1 MFSRF
6 FINRPIF
13 AGVISI
19 LIVVLGFSAMR
30 LLPISQFPKVTPQTV
45 SVSITYPGADAQTIA
60 DTVLAPIEAQI
71 AGAEN
76 LMYVSSLA
84 SGMSGGGRI
93 TCTFE
98 IGTDADKALTD
109 IQNRVNLALPRLPSV
124 VKMLG
129 VDVKKKTQDILM
141 IAALYSP
148 DGSMNDIQISNYVTT
163 HLLNNIKRVQG
174 AGDASISGERNYA
187 MRIWLNPDKMAS
199 MGISTS
205 DVDSAINEQNIQVYP
220 GRLGQGKIQ
229 GQQMSVMLTTKGR
242 LSTVE
247 EFEQIIV
254 RAKPDGTIVHLND
267 IARVELGTSN
277 YEYYGRFNGNPAVLL
292 VIFSQ
297 SDANAIQTSEAVTA
311 EIERLSKTF
320 PAGIEYKMAHDAT
333 KFVKISI
340 HEVIKTLAL
349 AIVLVIGVIY
359 LFLQSFRASL
369 IALLSIPVSLMG
381 AFIGMYLLGYSI
393 NTLTLFGIVL
403 AIGIIVDDAI
413 VVVENMERI
422 IQNEHLSPKDAAIKA
437 MSQVA
442 SPIIAIVLVI
452 CAVFVPATFVGGMTG
467 ELYKQFAMTIAVSVV
482 FSGFVAL
489 TLSPA
494 LGALL
499 LREHQNL
506 PFAPFARFNAMFTSM
521 TERYLHLSSTMIRR
535 SFITFLL
542 YLSVFG
548 IIYYLSST
556 ISKSFLPTEDQGFFY
571 SALSLPEGATI
582 ERTQAVVEKA
592 ENAVRSIEGI
602 ENVVTI
608 VGSNFMA
615 GGQEPNSAT
624 IIARLRHWD
633 ERKTEELS
641 AKEIIKKFKKAVQ
654 PITEANF
661 NTYEPPPIRG
671 LSKTGG
677 VQMWLQTPD
686 GDRNKLVQNAQT
698 FMQKAKELPEFA
710 NITSSMRPSSPVLFL
725 DVDREKAKIL
735 GVSLENLFST
745 IQDTI
750 GLSNINQFV
759 KNGNSY
765 WVKVQADE
773 AFRRTPTDITRGYV
787 RSASGAMIPLSSIVS
802 VRQESAPVMIEHF
815 NTVLAVPINA
825 TLKSGISTGEAIEAL
840 DRLAKESLPSEITTS
855 WDGIAYQQIQ
865 IQDRATN
872 ILLFAFIVVFL
883 ILAAQYEAWILPL
896 AVMLSIPFGMMGAYV
911 ALWITGQNN
920 DVFFQIGLLTLVA
933 LAAKNAILVIQFAEE
948 ERKIGKTIYDATM
961 SAAKLR
967 YRPMMMTSLAFVF
980 GVLPLALSTGAGA
993 EGRHSIGIGILGGM
1007 IAATFIERYFIPYL
1021 YYQISTLREKYR
1033 KKREG
1038 SSNE

>member
-1 MFSRF
+1 MFSRY

-13 AGVISI
+13 AGVIAI
-19 LIVVLGFSAMR
+19 LIVVLGFTSMR
-30 LLPISQFPKVTPQTV
+30 LLPVSQFPNVTPP
-45 SVSITYPGADAQTIA
+45 SVNIGISHPGADAQTIA

-71 AGAEN
+71 AGADN
-76 LMYVSSLA
+76 LMYVSSSA
-84 SGMSGGGRI
+84 SGMSGGGGI
-93 TCTFE
+93 ACTFE
-98 IGTDADKALTD
+98 VGTDVDKALTD

-124 VKMLG
+124 VRELG
-129 VDVKKKTQDILM
+129 VNVKKKNQDILM

-148 DGSMNDIQISNYVTT
+148 DGSKSDIEISNYVAT
-163 HLLNNIKRVQG
+163 HVINTVKRVPG

-199 MGISTS
+199 MGISTT
-205 DVDSAINEQNIQVYP
+205 DVDSAIEEQNIQVYP
-220 GRLGQGKIQ
+220 GRLGQGQIPA
-229 GQQMSVMLTTKGR
+229 QQTTVMLTTKGR
-242 LSTVE
+242 LSTAA

-254 RAKPDGTIVHLND
+254 RAKADGTIVHLSD

-277 YEYYGRFNGNPAVLL
+277 YEYYGRLNGNPAVLL

-297 SDANAIQTSEAVTA
+297 SDANALQTSEAVTA
-311 EIERLSKTF
+311 EMERLSKTF

-340 HEVIKTLAL
+340 QEVIKTLAEAL
-349 AIVLVIGVIY
+349 LLVVGVIY

-369 IALLSIPVSLMG
+369 IALISVPVSLMG

-393 NTLTLFGIVL
+393 NTLTLFGMVL
-403 AIGIIVDDAI
+403 AIGIVVDDAI

-422 IQNEHLSPKDAAIKA
+422 IQNEHLSPKEAAMKA

-442 SPIIAIVLVI
+442 SPIIAIVLVL

-467 ELYKQFAMTIAVSVV
+467 ELYKQFAMTIAVSVL

-499 LREHQNL
+499 LQPHVKP
-506 PFAPFARFNAMFTSM
+506 PFAPFVYFNKMFASM
-521 TERYLHLSSTMIRR
+521 TERYLHLSSAMIRR

-548 IIYYLSST
+548 VIYHLSST
-556 ISKSFLPTEDQGFFY
+556 LQKSFLPTEDQGYFY
-571 SALSLPEGATI
+571 TVLSLPEGATI

-592 ENAVRSIEGI
+592 ENAVKSIKGV
-602 ENVVTI
+602 ENIVTI
-608 VGSNFMA
+608 VGSNFMG

-624 IIARLRHWD
+624 LIARLSHWD
-633 ERKTEELS
+633 ERQSEELS
-641 AKEIIKKFKKAVQ
+641 AKAIMSAFKKATQ

-661 NTYEPPPIRG
+661 HSYPPPPIRG

-677 VQMWLQTPD
+677 IQLWLQSPD
-686 GDRNKLVQNAQT
+686 ADLNLLVQNAQK
-698 FMQKAKELPEFA
+698 FMEKAKELPQFA
-710 NITSSMRPSSPVLFL
+710 GVTSTMRPSSPVLFL
-725 DVDREKAKIL
+725 DIDRERAKIL
-735 GVSLENLFST
+735 GVSLEDLFAT

-750 GLSNINQFV
+750 GASNINQFV
-759 KNGNSY
+759 KDGNSY

-773 AFRRTPTDITRGYV
+773 AFRRTPSDIGRGYV
-787 RSASGAMIPLSSIVS
+787 RSESGAMIELGSILS
-802 VRQESAPVMIEHF
+802 VRQESAPVTIQHF
-815 NTVLAVPINA
+815 NTMLSVPVSA
-825 TLKSGISTGEAIEAL
+825 TLQSGVSTGEAIEAL
-840 DRLAKESLPSEITTS
+840 DKLAKEFLPPEIVTS

-865 IQDRATN
+865 VQDRAQN
-872 ILLFAFIVVFL
+872 ILLFALIIVFL
-883 ILAAQYEAWILPL
+883 ILAAQYEAWTLPL
-896 AVMLSIPFGMMGAYV
+896 AVMLAIPFGMMGAFV
-911 ALWITGQNN
+911 ALWITGQSN
-920 DVFFQIGLLTLVA
+920 DVYFQIGLLTLVA

-948 ERKIGKTIYDATM
+948 ERKAGKSIYDATM

-980 GVLPLALSTGAGA
+980 GVLPLVISTGAGA
-993 EGRHSIGIGILGGM
+993 QSRHSIGIGILGGM

-1021 YYQISTLREKYR
+1021 YYQISSWREKIVH
-1033 KKREG
+1033 KKAKEK
-1038 SSNE
+1038 E

>member
-1 MFSRF
+1 MFSRY

-13 AGVISI
+13 AGVIAI
-19 LIVVLGFSAMR
+19 LIIVLGFTAMR
-30 LLPISQFPKVTPQTV
+30 LLPISQFPKVTPPIV
-45 SVSITYPGADAQTIA
+45 SVSISYPGADAKTIA

-71 AGAEN
+71 AGAAN
-76 LMYVSSLA
+76 LMYVSSSA
-84 SGMSGGGRI
+84 AGMSGGGGI
-93 TCTFE
+93 ACTFE
-98 IGTDADKALTD
+98 VGTDADKALTD

-148 DGSMNDIQISNYVTT
+148 DGSKSDIEISNYVAT
-163 HLLNNIKRVQG
+163 HVINNIKRLPG
-174 AGDASISGERNYA
+174 AGDASISGERSYA

-205 DVDSAINEQNIQVYP
+205 DVDNAINEQNIQVSP
-220 GRLGQGKIQ
+220 GRLGQGQIQ
-229 GQQMSVMLTTKGR
+229 AQQMTVMLTTKGR

-247 EFEQIIV
+247 EFEQIVV
-254 RAKPDGTIVHLND
+254 RAKADGKIVHLSD

-297 SDANAIQTSEAVTA
+297 SDANAIETSEAVTA
-311 EIERLSKTF
+311 EMEHLSKTF
-320 PAGIEYKMAHDAT
+320 PSGIQFKIAHDAT

-340 HEVIKTLAL
+340 EEVIKTLVL
-349 AIVLVIGVIY
+349 AILLVIAVIY

-369 IALLSIPVSLMG
+369 IALISVPVSLMG
-381 AFIGMYLLGYSI
+381 AFIGMYFLGYSI
-393 NTLTLFGIVL
+393 NTLTLFGMVL
-403 AIGIIVDDAI
+403 AIGIVVDDAI

-422 IQNEHLSPKDAAIKA
+422 IQNEHLSSKDAAIKA

-452 CAVFVPATFVGGMTG
+452 CAVFVPATFIGGMTG

-499 LREHQNL
+499 LQPHEKV
-506 PFAPFARFNAMFTSM
+506 PFAPFVRFNEIFASM

-535 SFITFLL
+535 GFITFLL
-542 YLSVFG
+542 YISVFG
-548 IIYYLSST
+548 VIYYLSST
-556 ISKSFLPTEDQGFFY
+556 LQKSFLPTEDQGYFY
-571 SALSLPEGATI
+571 SVLSLPEGATI

-592 ENAVRSIEGI
+592 EKAVQSIKGI
-602 ENVVTI
+602 ENIVTI
-608 VGSNFMA
+608 VGNNFMG

-624 IIARLRHWD
+624 IIARLAHWD
-633 ERKTEELS
+633 ERQSEELS
-641 AKEIIKKFKKAVQ
+641 VKAIMNEFKKATQ
-654 PITEANF
+654 PIMEASF
-661 NTYEPPPIRG
+661 NSYPPPPIRG

-677 VQMWLQTPD
+677 VQLWLQSPD
-686 GDRNKLVQNAQT
+686 GDINLLVQHAQK
-698 FMQKAKELPEFA
+698 FMDKARELPQFA
-710 NITSSMRPSSPVLFL
+710 NVTSSMRPSSPVLFL
-725 DVDREKAKIL
+725 DIDRERAKIL
-735 GVSLENLFST
+735 GVSLEDLFAT

-759 KNGNSY
+759 KDGNTY

-773 AFRRTPTDITRGYV
+773 AFRRTPSDIGRGYV
-787 RSASGAMIPLSSIVS
+787 RSSSGAMIPLSSLLS
-802 VRQESAPVMIEHF
+802 VRQESAPVTIQHF
-815 NTVLAVPINA
+815 NTILSVPVSA
-825 TLKSGISTGEAIEAL
+825 TLKPGVSTGEAIETL
-840 DRLAKESLPSEITTS
+840 DKLANEFLPPEIVTS
-855 WDGIAYQQIQ
+855 WDGVAYQQIQ
-865 IQDRATN
+865 VQNRAQN
-872 ILLFAFIVVFL
+872 ILLFALIVVFL

-896 AVMLSIPFGMMGAYV
+896 AVMLSIPFGMMGAYL

-920 DVFFQIGLLTLVA
+920 DVYFQIGLLTLVA

-948 ERKIGKTIYDATM
+948 ERKEGKSIYDATI
-961 SAAKLR
+961 SAARLR

-993 EGRHSIGIGILGGM
+993 QSRHSVGIGILGGM

-1021 YYQISTLREKYR
+1021 YYQISTLREKIQN
-1033 KKREG
+1033 KKAKEKQ
-1038 SSNE
+1038 